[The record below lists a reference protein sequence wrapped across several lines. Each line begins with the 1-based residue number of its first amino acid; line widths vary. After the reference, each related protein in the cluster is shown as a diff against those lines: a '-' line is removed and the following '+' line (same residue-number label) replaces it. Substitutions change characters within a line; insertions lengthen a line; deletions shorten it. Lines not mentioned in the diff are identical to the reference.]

1 MFVDSAPV
9 VMIGVGESMKKLGD
23 IYIGYGFL
31 VGGALFLLLL
41 VGTQAAHSTS
51 EAVLAL
57 VLGLITPIPM
67 LVLGVALRRGW
78 KAAPLLCIAAPLV
91 LSSLVAHVWARPQPP
106 WSAGALTSF
115 IFNAE
120 YGQLYFLPCAIVLGV
135 IVAARTMSA
144 MYRRSHSSG

>member
-1 MFVDSAPV
+1 
-9 VMIGVGESMKKLGD
+9 MKKLGD
-23 IYIGYGFL
+23 IYFGYGFL
-31 VGGALFLLLL
+31 VGGVLFLLLL

-51 EAVLAL
+51 EALAAL

-67 LVLGVALRRGW
+67 LLLGVALRRGW
-78 KAAPLLCIAAPLV
+78 KAAPLLCISAPLLLSFLV
-91 LSSLVAHVWARPQPP
+91 LRVWARPQPH

-120 YGQLYFLPCAIVLGV
+120 YSQLYFLPCAIVLGA

-144 MYRRSHSSG
+144 RYRRSRSSG